1 MEIDASVIWKV
12 KCAGRSRW
20 PRSAQAQHKG
30 PPAPLQA
37 HWLLKLLPSA
47 QASPETPLLQGSWV
61 WHPWPLPGP
70 LHPPTAQIP
79 LANTLP
85 SIRFTLGNTPQEP
98 AEAPPASASWAEL
111 SGEGRS
117 QLLPLT
123 PAFGGEAPA
132 SKDKICR
139 KREGT
144 CTMAGETPE
153 TPGDGLPCQL
163 CDGRARR
170 ADMLP
175 AFYSWTAGA
184 SRRAILEC
192 DMWLPFLSQE
202 NLKYPHRF
210 GNPFLVHLQSSPEV
224 PRPQ

>member
-1 MEIDASVIWKV
+1 MAQICPS
-12 KCAGRSRW
+12 
-20 PRSAQAQHKG
+20 SAQR
-30 PPAPLQA
+30 PAC
-37 HWLLKLLPSA
+37 PSA
-47 QASPETPLLQGSWV
+47 GTLAAEAPALSTVSPETPLLQGSWV

-85 SIRFTLGNTPQEP
+85 STRFTPGNTPHEP

-117 QLLPLT
+117 QLPPLT

-153 TPGDGLPCQL
+153 TPGDGLPSVMAERGGQTYYRPFTH
-163 CDGRARR
+163 GQQVPHAE
-170 ADMLP
+170 P
-175 AFYSWTAGA
+175 SWSATCGCH
-184 SRRAILEC
+184 S
-192 DMWLPFLSQE
+192 
-202 NLKYPHRF
+202 
-210 GNPFLVHLQSSPEV
+210 
-224 PRPQ
+224 